1 MGIKVEDIETI
12 MELEIHNLIAIT
24 EKQWDDLHNWNTEI
38 EDDELFRGDRKCR
51 RGEEVALYVK
61 KWVDYKELPLR
72 NRRDQVESLWF

>member
-61 KWVDYKELPLR
+61 KWVSRL
-72 NRRDQVESLWF
+72 

>member
-12 MELEIHNLIAIT
+12 MQLENYNLITIT
-24 EKQWDDLHNWNTEI
+24 EKQWVELHNWNTVI
-38 EDDELFRGDRKCR
+38 EDDELFRRGRKCR

-72 NRRDQVESLWF
+72 NRQDQVES